1 MKRLA
6 FLLLWL
12 LWSGVKVQVAAANSA
27 EPLPNDTIR
36 LQRQLSLTTTDTA
49 RIRLLTALCYE
60 LHDEQP
66 ARARVLGESAVAQ
79 ARELTGP
86 ERSSLLMNSLL
97 HLASCYANL
106 SNGPQALRL
115 LGEADRLARQLRHP
129 DGQARAAYA
138 KGSIYHER
146 GDSATAW
153 QHYHRALTL
162 TKNPTV
168 SDRTRM
174 RLIGN
179 VGELLFFRQQ
189 YQRALHFDSLALALA
204 RRIHDPTAESHYLA
218 SMGSYHLHLKH
229 LPEAKRLLTQA
240 LAISRREGAVRNQAS
255 QLELLALYYIV
266 TDQPAQTNA
275 VTREALRLARE
286 SGFLERVLDA
296 YSILA
301 AEAAERRDY
310 HQAYEWNQRFVA
322 LNDTLNSRQTMQ
334 TLAATQASYENQER
348 QRRIRELTQQ
358 HEIQLLRSRLLVG
371 VVALLTIGL
380 LAAGYLYR
388 KLRRSRAALASSH
401 AALEEA
407 SVQLRGMA
415 VFKDKLYAIVAH
427 DLRGPVMAFA
437 GVTELINY
445 YIAEKNEAELA
456 LLPAMV
462 RDAADSLNRLLDNV
476 LNWAVSQTG
485 ELSYRPEALPVTTLF
500 TECQALYQTA
510 AKAGQQQITVAAAP
524 GLRLLA
530 DHNMTRTILRNLLG
544 NALKFTPAGGHVHL
558 EAAPD
563 PADLRMVLLSCT
575 DTGVGMSAATV
586 ARLMSGPDLPTPT
599 TTPQTTGVGLGLVL
613 CRAFVHKH
621 GGTLVI
627 QSRPGAGTNVTVSL
641 PVSQGAS

>member
-1 MKRLA
+1 MQA
-6 FLLLWL
+6 VGSNTALL
-12 LWSGVKVQVAAANSA
+12 S
-27 EPLPNDTIR
+27 DTTR
-36 LQRQLSLTTTDTA
+36 LQAKLQRATTDTA

-66 ARARVLGESAVAQ
+66 ARARTIGEAAVAQ
-79 ARELTGP
+79 ARELPTTASP
-86 ERSSLLMNSLL
+86 TLLMNSLL

-115 LGEADRLARQLRHP
+115 LNEADQLARQLRHR
-129 DGQARAAYA
+129 DGQARTACA
-138 KGSIYHER
+138 KGGIYHER

-153 QHYHRALTL
+153 QHYHRGLMLAQHAD
-162 TKNPTV
+162 V

-179 VGELLFFRQQ
+179 VGELFFFRQQ
-189 YQRALHFDSLALALA
+189 FVRALHFDSLALKLA
-204 RRIHDPTAESHYLA
+204 RRLHDPTAESHYLA
-218 SMGSYHLHLKH
+218 SLGSYELHLKH

-240 LAISRREGAVRNQAS
+240 LDISRREGAVRNQAS

-266 TDQPAQTNA
+266 TDQPARTDA

-301 AEAAERRDY
+301 AEAAEHHDY
-310 HQAYEWNQRFVA
+310 RQAYEWNQRFVA

-348 QRRIRELTQQ
+348 LRRIRELTQQ
-358 HEIQLLRSRLLVG
+358 HEIQVLRSRLLVG

-380 LAAGYLYR
+380 LVSGYLYY
-388 KLRRSRAALASSH
+388 KLRRNRAALASSH
-401 AALEEA
+401 AALKEA
-407 SVQLRGMA
+407 STQLRGMA

-437 GVTELINY
+437 GVTELINS

-456 LLPAMV
+456 LLPAIV
-462 RDAADSLNRLLDNV
+462 RNAADSLNRLLDNV

-485 ELSYRPEALPVTTLF
+485 ELSYRPETL
-500 TECQALYQTA
+500 TVATLLAECQALYQTA
-510 AKAGQQQITVAAAP
+510 AKAGQQHITTAAP
-524 GLRLLA
+524 PELRIFA

-544 NALKFTPAGGHVHL
+544 NALKFTPAHGYVHL
-558 EAAPD
+558 EATPD
-563 PADLRMVLLSCT
+563 TADPRMVLLSCT
-575 DTGVGMSAATV
+575 DTGMGMNAATV
-586 ARLMSGPDLPTPT
+586 ARLMSGPDLPSPAP
-599 TTPQTTGVGLGLVL
+599 TPQAAGVGLGLVL

-641 PVSQGAS
+641 PAAH

>member
-6 FLLLWL
+6 FLLFWL
-12 LWSGVKVQVAAANSA
+12 LWSGIRISAATAASRA
-27 EPLPNDTIR
+27 LLSPDTTK
-36 LQRQLSLTTTDTA
+36 QQQQLSRATTDTA
-49 RIRLLTALCYE
+49 RIRLLTALCSE

-66 ARARVLGESAVAQ
+66 ARARVLGETAVAL
-79 ARELTGP
+79 ARELP
-86 ERSSLLMNSLL
+86 EAERSEPLMNSLL
-97 HLASCYANL
+97 HLAGCYANL

-115 LGEADRLARQLRHP
+115 LNEADRLARQLHHP

-138 KGSIYHER
+138 KGGIYHER

-162 TKNPTV
+162 AKNPAV

-189 YQRALHFDSLALALA
+189 YGRALHFDSLALALA
-204 RRIHDPTAESHYLA
+204 RRINDPTAESHYLA
-218 SMGSYHLHLKH
+218 SMGSYHLHLRH
-229 LPEAKRLLTQA
+229 LPEAKRLLMQA

-266 TDQPAQTNA
+266 TDQPEYTNE

-301 AEAAERRDY
+301 AEAAEHRDY

-322 LNDTLNSRQTMQ
+322 LNDTLNSRQTLQ
-334 TLAATQASYENQER
+334 TLAATQASYESQER
-348 QRRIRELTQQ
+348 LRRIRELTQQ
-358 HEIQLLRSRLLVG
+358 HEIQVLRSRLLVG

-380 LAAGYLYR
+380 LVSGYLYR

-445 YIAEKNEAELA
+445 YITEKNEAELA
-456 LLPAMV
+456 LLPAIV

-485 ELSYRPEALPVTTLF
+485 ELSYRPEALPVVTLL

-510 AKAGQQQITVAAAP
+510 AKAGQQQITIAAAP
-524 GLRLLA
+524 GLCIFA

-563 PADLRMVLLSCT
+563 PADSRMVLLSCT
-575 DTGVGMSAATV
+575 DTGVGMNAATV
-586 ARLMSGPDLPTPT
+586 TRLMSSPDLPSPTPS
-599 TTPQTTGVGLGLVL
+599 PRATGVGLGLVL

-621 GGTLVI
+621 SGTLVI
-627 QSRPGAGTNVTVSL
+627 QSRPGAGTNVMVSL
-641 PVSQGAS
+641 PAA

>member
-1 MKRLA
+1 MKRPA
-6 FLLLWL
+6 FLLFWL
-12 LWSGVKVQVAAANSA
+12 LWSGHSVRATAAVSSA
-27 EPLPNDTIR
+27 PAVPDTTQ
-36 LQRQLSLTTTDTA
+36 LQQQLGRATTDTA
-49 RIRLLTALCYE
+49 RIRLLTLLCAE

-66 ARARVLGESAVAQ
+66 ARARMLGERAMVL
-79 ARELTGP
+79 ARELPDPTRTVP
-86 ERSSLLMNSLL
+86 LMNSLL

-115 LGEADRLARQLRHP
+115 LNEADRLARQLRHP

-153 QHYHRALTL
+153 QHYHRALAL
-162 TKNPTV
+162 ARNPAV

-189 YQRALHFDSLALALA
+189 YGRALHFDSLALALA
-204 RRIHDPTAESHYLA
+204 RRLHDPTAESHYLA

-229 LPEAKRLLTQA
+229 LPEAHRLLTQA

-266 TDQPAQTNA
+266 TDQPARTNA
-275 VTREALRLARE
+275 VTREALQLARE

-301 AEAAERRDY
+301 AEAAEHRDY
-310 HQAYEWNQRFVA
+310 RQAYEWNQRFVA
-322 LNDTLNSRQTMQ
+322 LNDTLNSRQTLQ

-348 QRRIRELTQQ
+348 LRRIRELTQQ
-358 HEIQLLRSRLLVG
+358 HEIQVLRSRLLVG

-380 LAAGYLYR
+380 LVSGYLYR
-388 KLRRSRAALASSH
+388 KLRRSRAALVSSH

-407 SVQLRGMA
+407 TVQLRGMA

-437 GVTELINY
+437 GVTEMINH

-462 RDAADSLNRLLDNV
+462 RGAAESLNRLLDNV

-485 ELSYRPEALPVTTLF
+485 ELSYRPEALPVATLLN
-500 TECQALYQTA
+500 ECQALYQTA
-510 AKAGQQQITVAAAP
+510 AKAGQQHVTVAALP
-524 GLRLLA
+524 GLRIFA

-563 PADLRMVLLSCT
+563 PADSRMVLLSCT
-575 DTGVGMSAATV
+575 DTGVGMNAATV
-586 ARLMSGPDLPTPT
+586 ARLMSGPDLPNPAPT
-599 TTPQTTGVGLGLVL
+599 SQAAGVGLGLAL

-627 QSRPGAGTNVTVSL
+627 QSRPGTGTNVTVSL
-641 PVSQGAS
+641 PAA

>member
-1 MKRLA
+1 MKCPA
-6 FLLLWL
+6 FLLFWL
-12 LWSGVKVQVAAANSA
+12 LWSIAGARLAAAGTIA
-27 EPLPNDTIR
+27 DDTTK
-36 LQRQLSLTTTDTA
+36 LQQQLRRATTDTA

-66 ARARVLGESAVAQ
+66 ARARVLGEAAVAQ
-79 ARELTGP
+79 ARELP
-86 ERSSLLMNSLL
+86 EAERGIALMNSLL
-97 HLASCYANL
+97 HLASCHANL

-115 LGEADRLARQLRHP
+115 LHEADRLARELRHP
-129 DGQARAAYA
+129 DGQARAACA

-153 QHYHRALTL
+153 QHYHRALAL
-162 TKNPTV
+162 AKNPAV

-189 YQRALHFDSLALALA
+189 YPRALHFDSLALLLA
-204 RRIHDPTAESHYLA
+204 RHLHDPTAESHYLA

-229 LPEAKRLLTQA
+229 LPEARRLLTQA

-266 TDQPAQTNA
+266 TDQPERTNA
-275 VTREALRLARE
+275 VTREALQLARE

-310 HQAYEWNQRFVA
+310 RQAYEWNQRFVA
-322 LNDTLNSRQTMQ
+322 LNDTLNSRQTLQ

-348 QRRIRELTQQ
+348 VRRIRELTQQ
-358 HEIQLLRSRLLVG
+358 HEIQVLRSRLLVG

-380 LAAGYLYR
+380 LVAGYLYR

-415 VFKDKLYAIVAH
+415 VFKDKLYAVVAH

-456 LLPAMV
+456 LLPAIV

-485 ELSYRPEALPVTTLF
+485 ELSYRPEALPVVTLL

-510 AKAGQQQITVAAAP
+510 AKAGQQQITVAASP
-524 GLRLLA
+524 ELRIFA

-563 PADLRMVLLSCT
+563 PADSRMVLLSCT
-575 DTGVGMSAATV
+575 DTGVGMNAATV
-586 ARLMSGPDLPTPT
+586 ARLMSGPDLPSPSPTPRAA
-599 TTPQTTGVGLGLVL
+599 GVGLGLVL

-641 PVSQGAS
+641 PLA

>member
-6 FLLLWL
+6 FLLFWL
-12 LWSGVKVQVAAANSA
+12 LWSSVNVPSGAANSA
-27 EPLPNDTIR
+27 APLPNDTTR
-36 LQRQLSLTTTDTA
+36 LQQQLSRAATDTA
-49 RIRLLTALCYE
+49 RIRLLTALCYK

-66 ARARVLGESAVAQ
+66 ARARVLGENAVTQ
-79 ARELTGP
+79 ARELP
-86 ERSSLLMNSLL
+86 EHERGSLLMNSLL

-115 LGEADRLARQLRHP
+115 LSEADRLARQMRHL
-129 DGQARAAYA
+129 DGEARAACA

-153 QHYHRALTL
+153 QHYHHGLTL
-162 TKNPTV
+162 AKSSAV

-189 YQRALHFDSLALALA
+189 YNRALHFDSLALALA
-204 RRIHDPTAESHYLA
+204 RRIPDPIAESHYLA
-218 SMGSYHLHLKH
+218 SMGSYHLNLKH
-229 LPEAKRLLTQA
+229 LPEAQRLLTQA
-240 LAISRREGAVRNQAS
+240 LAISRREGALRNQAS

-266 TDQPAQTNA
+266 TDQPVRTNA
-275 VTREALRLARE
+275 VTREALQLARQ

-301 AEAAERRDY
+301 AEAADHRDY
-310 HQAYEWNQRFVA
+310 RQAYEWNQRFVA

-348 QRRIRELTQQ
+348 LRRIRELTQQ
-358 HEIQLLRSRLLVG
+358 HEIQVLRSRLLVG

-380 LAAGYLYR
+380 LVAGYLYR
-388 KLRRSRAALASSH
+388 KLRRSRAALANSH
-401 AALEEA
+401 TALEEA
-407 SVQLRGMA
+407 SVQLRSMA

-462 RDAADSLNRLLDNV
+462 REAADSLNRLLDNV

-485 ELSYRPEALPVTTLF
+485 ELSYRPEALPVATLL

-510 AKAGQQQITVAAAP
+510 AKAGQQQITIAAAP
-524 GLRLLA
+524 NLRIFA

-563 PADLRMVLLSCT
+563 PADSRMMLLSCT

-586 ARLMSGPDLPTPT
+586 ARLMSGPDLPTPSAAPT
-599 TTPQTTGVGLGLVL
+599 ALAAGVGLGLAL

-627 QSRPGAGTNVTVSL
+627 QSRPGAGSNVTVSL
-641 PVSQGAS
+641 PAA